1 MNQLAEKV
9 RAVEEDIAKEKGP
22 LNLLALFEREDLFQ
36 RWDFVVSAPWA
47 KYDEATLRYVADAI
61 KRHLEPAEMTLLAR
75 IVILPAGEDPVRAIT
90 ENYSVEH
97 GRLEMNNPAQF
108 GLPATHGYIIT
119 SRRAA

>member
-9 RAVEEDIAKEKGP
+9 RAVEEDIEREKGP

-47 KYDEATLRYVADAI
+47 KYDQETLGYLASVIR
-61 KRHLEPAEMTLLAR
+61 RHLEPAEMTLLAR
-75 IVILPAGEDPVRAIT
+75 IVILPAEEDPVRAIT
-90 ENYSVEH
+90 ANYSVEH
-97 GRLEMNNPAQF
+97 GRVEMRNPAQF